1 MASPIEHFL
10 VILSDAIEKKHEDM
24 DLARYAKRV
33 AQECSGAGFPG
44 KDGFTGDDPN
54 NKKIAKIT
62 LEPESCSNPKGIRI
76 FASINESKITN
87 SKNSR
92 TFT

>member
-62 LEPESCSNPKGIRI
+62 LELNKKYKLFPY
-76 FASINESKITN
+76 SKEYEHVE
-87 SKNSR
+87 KDKEV
-92 TFT
+92 